1 MHGNWQA
8 IGTKSNFCS
17 FLLINWAEIMASAK
31 EWISA
36 FRLRTLFLAVSTVI
50 LGSGLA
56 IYEGKFDLTI
66 FTFAMVLAIAIQIL
80 ANLANDLGDFQKG
93 TDITGKRVG
102 PTRAVQ
108 GGMIS
113 ASQMKVAISIFVV
126 ICILSGSLLVYKIAP
141 FVSITAWISLLFIG
155 LLCILAALFY
165 TMGKNAYGYRGWG
178 DLFAFVFFGP
188 VPVIGTY
195 FLHTHSLDFVPVL
208 PAISIGLVSTM
219 ILNINNMRDIENDSK
234 SGKRTIAVKMGLAG
248 AKIYHGTLTFISFF
262 CFLAFSNLFA
272 SQHWFNYFYL
282 IFFLIL
288 FKVLRDIRYK
298 TGHELDQYL
307 KTTSLSGLLI
317 ALSFVVC
324 INL

>member
-1 MHGNWQA
+1 MHDIGKT
-8 IGTKSNFCS
+8 IGTKSCFCS
-17 FLLINWAEIMASAK
+17 LLLINWAEIMASAK

-108 GGMIS
+108 GGSIS
-113 ASQMKVAISIFVV
+113 AEQMKVAISIFVV

-208 PAISIGLVSTM
+208 PAMSFLFNSLGLCVVLVISGS
-219 ILNINNMRDIENDSK
+219 
-234 SGKRTIAVKMGLAG
+234 
-248 AKIYHGTLTFISFF
+248 
-262 CFLAFSNLFA
+262 
-272 SQHWFNYFYL
+272 W
-282 IFFLIL
+282 
-288 FKVLRDIRYK
+288 
-298 TGHELDQYL
+298 
-307 KTTSLSGLLI
+307 
-317 ALSFVVC
+317 
-324 INL
+324 